1 MNLLDKL
8 EEIICDIE
16 GLSDLLQL
24 AGVSVSDRYA
34 STALI
39 YAGRTLEKLK
49 PAVEEVEEATQKM
62 IDTVKGA
69 TK

>member
-39 YAGRTLEKLK
+39 YAGRALEKLK

-62 IDTVKGA
+62 IDTVKEA